1 MFDFVRSHRS
11 WMMLFILVL
20 ILPSFVF
27 FGIQGYSNY
36 VDKDGALATVD
47 GAPITQQE
55 YDVALRDRVERLR
68 QGLGASF
75 DPKLLETPEARAAVL
90 DQLVLDRAL
99 ANEATK
105 SNVVITVNRLREFI
119 ANIPAFQQDGKFSYD
134 RYKAFLASRGQSE
147 AAFEQSLRNDLR
159 KQSFVQA
166 VVESAITPKQVI
178 ERIERILLE
187 QREVRELRFPAEQ
200 FASKVSITDA
210 QVAEYY
216 QANRT
221 QFEIPESVRVEY
233 VVLSPETIAGN
244 VKIADDAAKNY
255 YDQNKARY
263 GTEEQ
268 RRASHIL
275 IAVEGSDKTA
285 ARKTAEDILVK
296 VKVAP
301 NDFAKL
307 ARENSKDPG
316 SAAQGGDLGFFG
328 RGMMVKPFEETV
340 YRLSNGE
347 ISDVVET
354 DFGFHIIRVTE
365 IRPAQAKPFA
375 EVRADI
381 ERELRNQ
388 QAQKSFTEAADQF
401 TNLVYEQA
409 DSLQPAVQKL
419 NLKLLSADSLTRR
432 GLPPHLGPRVVE
444 AIFADDSL
452 KNRRNTQAIEVA
464 PSTLVSARVLDHRP
478 SSVQPLDK
486 VTPEIRQLLER
497 REAVRL
503 AREAGEQ
510 RLAAL
515 RKEPSDAGFS
525 APKVVSRRQP
535 QDVPPDALTEVL
547 RIPADKLPQYVG
559 AEVGTDFRNAS
570 SAGYVIVKVTPSRPS
585 EAVPQAQRDAQ
596 ARAITQQAAAA
607 AEFTYAEGLK
617 ARHNVKILRAD
628 LQRKTEEKAPG
639 KAPTADGKSGQ
650 GK

>member
-1 MFDFVRSHRS
+1 M
-11 WMMLFILVL
+11 
-20 ILPSFVF
+20 
-27 FGIQGYSNY
+27 
-36 VDKDGALATVD
+36 
-47 GAPITQQE
+47 
-55 YDVALRDRVERLR
+55 R
-68 QGLGASF
+68 QGLGPNF

-105 SNVVITVNRLREFI
+105 SNVVITVDRLREFI
-119 ANIPAFQQDGKFSYD
+119 SNVPAFQQDGKFSYD

-159 KQSFVQA
+159 KQTFVQA

-178 ERIERILLE
+178 DRIERILLE

-221 QFEIPESVRVEY
+221 QFEIPENVRVEY

-244 VKIADDAAKNY
+244 VKVAEEAVKSY
-255 YDQNKARY
+255 YEQNKARY
-263 GTEEQ
+263 GTEAQ

-275 IAVEGSDKTA
+275 IASEGSDNA
-285 ARKTAEDILVK
+285 SARTKAEEILAK
-296 VKVAP
+296 VKANP

-307 ARENSKDPG
+307 ARENSKDSG

-328 RGMMVKPFEETV
+328 RGMMVRSFEETA
-340 YRLSNGE
+340 YRLKAGE

-365 IRPAQAKPFA
+365 IKPAQAKPFA
-375 EVRADI
+375 DVRADI
-381 ERELRNQ
+381 ERELKNQ

-409 DSLQPAVQKL
+409 DSLQPAVQQL
-419 NLKLLSADSLTRR
+419 NLKLLSADNLTRR
-432 GLPPHLGPRVVE
+432 GLLPHLGPRVVE
-444 AIFADDSL
+444 AIFAEDSL

-464 PSTLVSARVLDHRP
+464 TNTLVSARVLEHRP
-478 SSVQPLDK
+478 ASVQPLDK
-486 VTPEIRQLLER
+486 VASEIRQLLER

-510 RLAAL
+510 RLAEL

-535 QDVPPDALTEVL
+535 QDMPPDALTEVL
-547 RIPADKLPQYVG
+547 RIPADKLPQFIG
-559 AEVGTDFRNAS
+559 AEVGTDFRSAS
-570 SAGYVIVKVTPSRPS
+570 GAGYVIVKVTASKPGEPI
-585 EAVPQAQRDAQ
+585 PPAQRDAQ
-596 ARAITQQAAAA
+596 ARAINQQAAAA
-607 AEFTYAEGLK
+607 AEYTYAEGLK

-628 LQRKTEEKAPG
+628 LQRKTEEKAAAKTP
-639 KAPTADGKSGQ
+639 AADVKSSPS
-650 GK
+650 K

>member
-1 MFDFVRSHRS
+1 M
-11 WMMLFILVL
+11 
-20 ILPSFVF
+20 
-27 FGIQGYSNY
+27 
-36 VDKDGALATVD
+36 
-47 GAPITQQE
+47 
-55 YDVALRDRVERLR
+55 
-68 QGLGASF
+68 
-75 DPKLLETPEARAAVL
+75 
-90 DQLVLDRAL
+90 
-99 ANEATK
+99 
-105 SNVVITVNRLREFI
+105 
-119 ANIPAFQQDGKFSYD
+119 
-134 RYKAFLASRGQSE
+134 
-147 AAFEQSLRNDLR
+147 
-159 KQSFVQA
+159 
-166 VVESAITPKQVI
+166 
-178 ERIERILLE
+178 
-187 QREVRELRFPAEQ
+187 
-200 FASKVSITDA
+200 
-210 QVAEYY
+210 
-216 QANRT
+216 
-221 QFEIPESVRVEY
+221 
-233 VVLSPETIAGN
+233 
-244 VKIADDAAKNY
+244 
-255 YDQNKARY
+255 

-275 IAVEGSDKTA
+275 IAAEGSDKAA
-285 ARKTAEDILVK
+285 ARKTAEAILVK
-296 VKVAP
+296 VKAAP

-328 RGMMVKPFEETV
+328 RGMMVKPFEETA
-340 YRLSNGE
+340 YRLNSGE

-365 IRPAQAKPFA
+365 VRPAQAKPFA

-381 ERELRNQ
+381 ERELRKQ

-419 NLKLLSADSLTRR
+419 NLKLLSADNLTRR

-515 RKEPSDAGFS
+515 RKEPNDAGFS

-535 QDVPPDALTEVL
+535 QDMPPDALTEVL
-547 RIPADKLPQYVG
+547 RIPADKLPQFVG
-559 AEVGTDFRNAS
+559 TEVGTDFRSAV
-570 SAGYVIVKVTPSRPS
+570 SAGYVIVKVTASKPS
-585 EAVPQAQRDAQ
+585 EATPPAQRDAQ

-628 LQRKTEEKAPG
+628 LQRKTEEKTPG
-639 KAPTADGKSGQ
+639 KTPGADGKSGQ